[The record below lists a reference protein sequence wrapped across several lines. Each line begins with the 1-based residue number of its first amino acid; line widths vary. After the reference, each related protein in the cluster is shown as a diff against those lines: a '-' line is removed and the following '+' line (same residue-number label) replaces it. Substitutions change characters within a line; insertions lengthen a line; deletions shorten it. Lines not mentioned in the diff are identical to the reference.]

1 MFCTACFSC
10 AFHGTAC
17 CHTHRVIQAA
27 GFFHHSRAPDLL
39 KFTLCSKPSTCS
51 DLRLHPW
58 EQLAL
63 NTEKDAWNHTAQL
76 SIWSNK
82 ERVILLLTP
91 TIFFLLTLFPLRRQ
105 PVEITLFT
113 NRGVCLD
120 AIDVLMKTVD
130 CPVLEVVV
138 EAVKAVAAFLR

>member
-1 MFCTACFSC
+1 M
-10 AFHGTAC
+10 
-17 CHTHRVIQAA
+17 
-27 GFFHHSRAPDLL
+27 
-39 KFTLCSKPSTCS
+39 
-51 DLRLHPW
+51 
-58 EQLAL
+58 
-63 NTEKDAWNHTAQL
+63 
-76 SIWSNK
+76 
-82 ERVILLLTP
+82 ILLLTL